1 LYDNF
6 LGRVALLS
14 VQRLRIC
21 RRAQHTLKTFNS
33 FCLVFFC
40 PCISGLGRNAAALS
54 SCSGGGLLF
63 AGLAVLRPVLAQ
75 IASALQLDS
84 QHEQQLVRLAAA
96 TSACLAAA
104 SDALQVINQ

>member
-1 LYDNF
+1 M
-6 LGRVALLS
+6 
-14 VQRLRIC
+14 
-21 RRAQHTLKTFNS
+21 
-33 FCLVFFC
+33 
-40 PCISGLGRNAAALS
+40 
-54 SCSGGGLLF
+54 LF